1 MALLNNYE
9 VNRTD
14 FRLIRGVQNEI
25 LFFVRDLDR
34 NPANTS
40 SFVTVTINIV
50 DPKSSALLMAR
61 DLTVADAPTAL
72 YRLTVLPTETADWA
86 TGPLRWSLMV
96 TRSTGFPV
104 MLWTDMN
111 YSPYS
116 YLEVTE
122 GPIPAPVPATTLDPS
137 TFNIDH
143 GVAVSTLLAGSAQR
157 GYQNGMQTF
166 AIYPNMFTGTV
177 EIDASLLSQP
187 SSDPSDW
194 FTVATETYAAVTS
207 VQTINVTGNFLWLR
221 LKVTS
226 TVGTLTQ
233 ILYKN

>member
-1 MALLNNYE
+1 VALLNNYE

-14 FRLIRGVQNEI
+14 FRIIRGMQNEI

-34 NPANTS
+34 NPVNTS

-50 DPKSSALLMAR
+50 DPTSSTLLMSR

-86 TGPLRWSLMV
+86 TGSLRWSLTV
-96 TRSTGFPV
+96 TRATGFPV

-122 GPIPAPVPATTLDPS
+122 GPVPAPVPALSLDPS

-143 GVAVSTLLAGSAQR
+143 GVAISTLLAGSAQY
-157 GYQNGMQTF
+157 GYQNGVQTI
-166 AIYPNMFTGTV
+166 ALYPDNFTGSV
-177 EIDASLLSQP
+177 AIDASLLSQP
-187 SSDPSDW
+187 SSDSSDW
-194 FTVATETYAAVTS
+194 FVVATETYTALTS

-221 LKVTS
+221 LRVTS
-226 TVGTLTQ
+226 TIGTLTQ